1 MSIKNHIAIKGIARS
16 ICTKVPMIGTLIFL
30 ATAKYTYA
38 SAFSFDIIGTLSYV
52 QTLLMHVGPLLSA
65 LLFIIAGIFYAI
77 GQLFP
82 SYQRASFHTTAIDI
96 IIGAIIV
103 AVLSVASNGFA
114 LASTHLLSNMTN
126 MTNIT

>member
-1 MSIKNHIAIKGIARS
+1 MSIIKEIRIKATARS
-16 ICTKVPMIGTLIFL
+16 VCTKIPLIGILTIL

-38 SAFSFDIIGTLSYV
+38 SAFTFDIIGTLSYV
-52 QTLLMHVGPLLSA
+52 QKLLMQVGPILSA
-65 LLFIIAGIFYAI
+65 LLFIIAGIFYAL

-103 AVLSVASNGFA
+103 AVLSFASNGFA
-114 LASTHLLSNMTN
+114 LASTHLLSNLTIAN
-126 MTNIT
+126 AT

>member
-1 MSIKNHIAIKGIARS
+1 MSIIKEIRIKATARS
-16 ICTKVPMIGTLIFL
+16 VCTKIPLIGMLTFF

-38 SAFSFDIIGTLSYV
+38 AAFTFDIIGTLSYV
-52 QTLLMHVGPLLSA
+52 QTLLMQVGPILSA
-65 LLFIIAGIFYAI
+65 LLFIIAGIFYAL

-103 AVLSVASNGFA
+103 AVLSFASNGFA
-114 LASTHLLSNMTN
+114 LASTHLLSNLTIAN
-126 MTNIT
+126 AT

>member
-1 MSIKNHIAIKGIARS
+1 MSIIKEIRIKATARS
-16 ICTKVPMIGTLIFL
+16 VCTKIPLIGMLAFF

-38 SAFSFDIIGTLSYV
+38 AAFTFDIIGTLSYV
-52 QTLLMHVGPLLSA
+52 QTLLMQVGPILSA
-65 LLFIIAGIFYAI
+65 LLFIIAGIFYAL

-103 AVLSVASNGFA
+103 AVLSFASNGFA
-114 LASTHLLSNMTN
+114 LASTHLLSNLTIAN
-126 MTNIT
+126 AT

>member
-1 MSIKNHIAIKGIARS
+1 MSIIKEIRIKATARS
-16 ICTKVPMIGTLIFL
+16 VCTKIPLIGMLAFF

-38 SAFSFDIIGTLSYV
+38 SAFTFDIIGTLSYV

-65 LLFIIAGIFYAI
+65 LLFIIAGIFYAL

-103 AVLSVASNGFA
+103 AVLSFASNGFA
-114 LASTHLLSNMTN
+114 LASTHLLSNLTIAN
-126 MTNIT
+126 AT

>member
-1 MSIKNHIAIKGIARS
+1 MGIINRLRINGFARS
-16 ICTKVPMIGTLIFL
+16 ICTKVPLIGMVAFF

-38 SAFSFDIIGTLSYV
+38 SAFTFDIIGTLSYI
-52 QTLLMHVGPLLSA
+52 QTLLMHAGPLLSA

-114 LASTHLLSNMTN
+114 LASTHLLSNMTAIN
-126 MTNIT
+126 AT

>member
-1 MSIKNHIAIKGIARS
+1 MSIIKEIRIKAAARS
-16 ICTKVPMIGTLIFL
+16 ACTKIPLIGMLTIL

-38 SAFSFDIIGTLSYV
+38 SAFTFDIIGTLSYV

-65 LLFIIAGIFYAI
+65 LLFIIAGIFYAL

-103 AVLSVASNGFA
+103 AVLSFASNGFA
-114 LASTHLLSNMTN
+114 LASTHLLSNLTIAN
-126 MTNIT
+126 AT

>member
-1 MSIKNHIAIKGIARS
+1 MSIIKEIRIKATARS
-16 ICTKVPMIGTLIFL
+16 VCTKIPLIGILTIL

-38 SAFSFDIIGTLSYV
+38 AAFTFDIIGTLSYV
-52 QTLLMHVGPLLSA
+52 QKLLMQVGPILSA
-65 LLFIIAGIFYAI
+65 LLFIIAGIFYAL

-103 AVLSVASNGFA
+103 AVLSFASNGFA
-114 LASTHLLSNMTN
+114 LASTHLLSNLTIAN
-126 MTNIT
+126 AT

>member
-1 MSIKNHIAIKGIARS
+1 MSIIKEIRINGMTRS
-16 ICTKVPMIGTLIFL
+16 ICPKIPLIGVMTFL
-30 ATAKYTYA
+30 ATVKYTYA
-38 SAFSFDIIGTLSYV
+38 AAFTFDIIGTLSYV

-65 LLFIIAGIFYAI
+65 LLFIIAGIFYAL

-103 AVLSVASNGFA
+103 AVLSFASNGFA
-114 LASTHLLSNMTN
+114 LASTHLLSNLTIAN
-126 MTNIT
+126 AT

>member
-1 MSIKNHIAIKGIARS
+1 MSIMENLRNNNAFKS
-16 ICTKVPMIGTLIFL
+16 VCTKVPFL
-30 ATAKYTYA
+30 GIITFLSAAKQSGATT
-38 SAFSFDIIGTLSYV
+38 FSFDIIGTLTYI
-52 QTLLMHVGPLLSA
+52 QTLLMHIGPLLSA

-114 LASTHLLSNMTN
+114 LASTHLL
-126 MTNIT
+126 TNITISNLT

>member
-1 MSIKNHIAIKGIARS
+1 MSIIKEIRIKATARS
-16 ICTKVPMIGTLIFL
+16 VCTKIPLIGILTIL

-38 SAFSFDIIGTLSYV
+38 SALTFDIIGTLSYV
-52 QTLLMHVGPLLSA
+52 QKLLMQVGPILSA
-65 LLFIIAGIFYAI
+65 LLFIIAGIFYAL

-103 AVLSVASNGFA
+103 AVLSFASNGFA
-114 LASTHLLSNMTN
+114 LASTHLLSNLTIAN
-126 MTNIT
+126 AT

>member
-1 MSIKNHIAIKGIARS
+1 MSIIRWLRINGVAKS
-16 ICTKVPMIGTLIFL
+16 VCTKIPLIGITAFL
-30 ATAKYTYA
+30 ATVKYTYA
-38 SAFSFDIIGTLSYV
+38 ATFTFDIIGTLSYV

-65 LLFIIAGIFYAI
+65 LLFIIAGIFYAL

-103 AVLSVASNGFA
+103 AVLSFASNGFA
-114 LASTHLLSNMTN
+114 LASTHLLSNLTVTN
-126 MTNIT
+126 VT

>member
-1 MSIKNHIAIKGIARS
+1 MSINEYLRYNGAFRS
-16 ICTKVPMIGTLIFL
+16 VCTKIPFIGIVAFL
-30 ATAKYTYA
+30 VSAKYTYA
-38 SAFSFDIIGTLSYV
+38 TAFSFDIISTLSYV

-114 LASTHLLSNMTN
+114 LASTHLL
-126 MTNIT
+126 TNITIANVT